1 MKKLLLVIGLLYSI
15 NVFADSNN
23 LPGLSELTDMEKAE
37 IQLQVQKKIAEKNQL
52 QAQAKQL
59 SDNIPDPDMVQKYVT
74 LGEGIGKA
82 FGGAAKEVGVTVN
95 EFVKT
100 PVGLMAMILIVWNY
114 MGAMIVH
121 LFAGM
126 LLLIVGIMLVR
137 WWFYHT
143 IDSQIEYDPEKTDIF
158 GRNRILNI
166 NRSVT
171 DNMTGWTMTMF
182 IMVVVGSIIV
192 MFTGW

>member
-1 MKKLLLVIGLLYSI
+1 MKKLLFVIGLLYSI
-15 NVFADSNN
+15 NVLADVND
-23 LPGLSELTDMEKAE
+23 LPGLSELSDIEKAE
-37 IQLQVQKKIAEKNQL
+37 VQLLVQKKLVEKNQL

-114 MGAMIVH
+114 MGAMLVH
-121 LFAGM
+121 LFAGISLM
-126 LLLIVGIMLVR
+126 IVGIMLVR

-143 IDSQIEYDPEKTDIF
+143 IDCQIKYDPEKTDIF
-158 GRNRILNI
+158 GRSRILTIHRN
-166 NRSVT
+166 VT
-171 DNMTGWTMTMF
+171 DSMTGWTMTMF
-182 IMVVVGSIIV
+182 IVVVVGSTIV
-192 MFTGW
+192 MFVGW

>member
-1 MKKLLLVIGLLYSI
+1 MKKLLFVIGLLYSI
-15 NVFADSNN
+15 NVFADASN
-23 LPGLSELTDMEKAE
+23 LPGLAELSDIEKAE
-37 IQLQVQKKIAEKNQL
+37 IQLLVQKKLVEKNQL
-52 QAQAKQL
+52 QAQAKQI
-59 SDNIPDPDMVQKYVT
+59 SDNIPDPDMVQKYVN

-114 MGAMIVH
+114 MGAMLVH

-126 LLLIVGIMLVR
+126 SLMIVGIMLVR

-143 IDSQIEYDPEKTDIF
+143 VDCQIEYDPEKTDIF
-158 GRNRILNI
+158 GRIRILNI
-166 NRSVT
+166 HRSVT
-171 DNMTGWTMTMF
+171 DTMTGWTMTMF
-182 IMVVVGSIIV
+182 IVVVVGSTIV
-192 MFTGW
+192 MFVGW

>member
-1 MKKLLLVIGLLYSI
+1 MKKLLFVIGLLYSI
-15 NVFADSNN
+15 NVLADVND
-23 LPGLSELTDMEKAE
+23 LPGLSELSDIEKAE
-37 IQLQVQKKIAEKNQL
+37 VQLLVQKKLVEKNQL

-114 MGAMIVH
+114 MGAMLVH
-121 LFAGM
+121 LFAGISLM
-126 LLLIVGIMLVR
+126 IVGIMLVR

-143 IDSQIEYDPEKTDIF
+143 IDCQIKYDPEKTDIF
-158 GRNRILNI
+158 GRSRILTI
-166 NRSVT
+166 NQKVT
-171 DNMTGWTMTMF
+171 DSMTGWTMTMF
-182 IMVVVGSIIV
+182 IVVVVGSTIV
-192 MFTGW
+192 MFVGW